1 MRRFALFVAVSGSL
15 LAACTSNS
23 DPFGLKPISSPL
35 PLVAGNTVQGG
46 TASSADLRGQI
57 LVVNFWAQWCAPCLQ
72 EQPELERTWRRYHD
86 RGVTFLGVDYRD
98 DTSAARAWVK
108 RFGVSYPS
116 VQDPSGKL
124 ANAFALIGVPDT
136 FVVDRTGTIRWKIIG
151 KTNEAQL
158 SKLLDQLLAASP

>member
-1 MRRFALFVAVSGSL
+1 MRRFAIVVAVSGLL
-15 LAACTSNS
+15 LAACTSHD
-23 DPFGLKPISSPL
+23 DPLGLKPISSPL
-35 PLVAGNTVQGG
+35 PLIQGDTVQGG

-57 LVVNFWAQWCAPCLQ
+57 LVVNFWAQWCGPCLQ

-86 RGVTFLGVDYRD
+86 RGVTFLGVDERD
-98 DTSAARAWVK
+98 DTSAARAWVE

-124 ANAFALIGVPDT
+124 ANGFALIGLPDT

-151 KTNEAQL
+151 KTSEAQL
-158 SKLLDQLLAASP
+158 SRLLDQLLASNP

>member
-1 MRRFALFVAVSGSL
+1 
-15 LAACTSNS
+15 
-23 DPFGLKPISSPL
+23 
-35 PLVAGNTVQGG
+35 
-46 TASSADLRGQI
+46 
-57 LVVNFWAQWCAPCLQ
+57 LQ